1 MKTSTRE
8 RIDGLVMAAPW
19 LIGFFVFVL
28 SPTVRTFIY
37 SFQDY
42 DIIHPPVWV
51 GFDNYRRLFADE
63 VFGTS
68 MYNTAY
74 YSLVSVPLQLLFAL
88 FLAFLMGRRII
99 LKTLITSIYFLPS
112 VITGVAVA
120 LIWKLMFQ
128 GSYGV
133 LNTLLGLRGHYR
145 PGMAGQPGG
154 GRRWP
159 W

>member
-51 GFDNYRRLFADE
+51 GLDNYRRLFAGYQIHD
-63 VFGTS
+63 VR
-68 MYNTAY
+68 M
-74 YSLVSVPLQLLFAL
+74 
-88 FLAFLMGRRII
+88 
-99 LKTLITSIYFLPS
+99 
-112 VITGVAVA
+112 
-120 LIWKLMFQ
+120 
-128 GSYGV
+128 
-133 LNTLLGLRGHYR
+133 LRVVNHPQR
-145 PGMAGQPGG
+145 KMP
-154 GRRWP
+154 
-159 W
+159 